1 MYLYVTPADIEAF
14 TITASTTLGAQTF
27 PVAKLAERG
36 VQLFKVL
43 VTTSSH
49 DWIHIDI
56 DIVKKSGA
64 KELPADGDVRS
75 LGVALGHAYIVRHSR

>member
-1 MYLYVTPADIEAF
+1 MN
-14 TITASTTLGAQTF
+14 
-27 PVAKLAERG
+27 G

-56 DIVKKSGA
+56 AIVKKSGA
-64 KELPADGDVRS
+64 SAPPARADLRS
-75 LGVALGHAYIVRHSR
+75 LGVALGSAYIVRHAVSGF